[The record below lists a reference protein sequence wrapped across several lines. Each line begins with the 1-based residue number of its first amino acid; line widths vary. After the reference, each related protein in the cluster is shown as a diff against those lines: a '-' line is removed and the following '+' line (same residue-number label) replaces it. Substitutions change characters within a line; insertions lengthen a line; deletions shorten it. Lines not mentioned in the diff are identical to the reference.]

1 MGSCAEC
8 VQGEET
14 ITLQSHLE
22 KKKKNKNKKNIA
34 NRMPKKIKSFLNNN
48 SPKQDST
55 KNTNYSKF
63 SRFAIKK
70 SENKNSNNSNLI
82 SHYNDKDKINKSSLS
97 DRNIFLNKIYNIFSN
112 NKNEKLSNNR
122 ININKNYSGDKI
134 QIQKILFEFDEEDE
148 DRLFKVKLKSPK
160 HLKNREH
167 FFYNFSYDN
176 NTNYKNYKRF
186 SKNKNIKKQK
196 EKCNDDFIQIEDIS
210 DKEENKKKEES
221 FNSKC
226 KTIIV
231 DYKKRRQLHFKIKTK
246 IDKKKQIKSRSFSK
260 GIKRSL
266 LLK

>member
-22 KKKKNKNKKNIA
+22 KKNKNKNKKNIA
-34 NRMPKKIKSFLNNN
+34 DRMPKKIKSFLNNN

-55 KNTNYSKF
+55 KLTNYSKF

-70 SENKNSNNSNLI
+70 SENKNTDNYNLI
-82 SHYNDKDKINKSSLS
+82 LYNNDKDKINESSLS
-97 DRNIFLNKIYNIFSN
+97 DRNIFLNKINNIFSN

-122 ININKNYSGDKI
+122 INTNKNYSGDKI
-134 QIQKILFEFDEEDE
+134 QIPKILFEFDEEDE
-148 DRLFKVKLKSPK
+148 DRLFKKKLKSPK
-160 HLKNREH
+160 HLKKREH
-167 FFYNFSYDN
+167 YFYNFSYDKS
-176 NTNYKNYKRF
+176 TNYKNYKSF

-196 EKCNDDFIQIEDIS
+196 EKFNDDYIQIEDIS
-210 DKEENKKKEES
+210 DKEENKNKEKS
-221 FNSKC
+221 FDSKC
-226 KTIIV
+226 KTIMV
-231 DYKKRRQLHFKIKTK
+231 SRKKRRQLNFKLKTK

-260 GIKRSL
+260 EIKRSL